1 MNTATGEISGKPTT
15 SGTNNIT
22 ISATNAFGTGNQTLT
37 LFINLNP
44 TITSPTTATAT
55 VGQSFRYAITTDNAT
70 TLFAATGLTLNPDTG
85 VISGTPTTAATT
97 ILTISA
103 TNADGT
109 GTQSLNLTVN
119 PIQLSVNPAAALAAV
134 GQPFR
139 YAITFI
145 SAPARFTASALPAGL
160 SFDSITGVVSGTPTT
175 LGISTITL
183 SASDATRTGTQT
195 LTLTVDYPPMMMIN
209 YNVTRNVFELMI
221 LDEAAQEYA
230 IEYTDNFQSWTA
242 LPTKVVGI
250 ADLTQIDPQ
259 APNRPHRF
267 YRVIKQ

>member
-1 MNTATGEISGKPTT
+1 M
-15 SGTNNIT
+15 
-22 ISATNAFGTGNQTLT
+22 
-37 LFINLNP
+37 
-44 TITSPTTATAT
+44 
-55 VGQSFRYAITTDNAT
+55 TDNAT
-70 TLFAATGLTLNPDTG
+70 TLFAATGLPTGLTLNPDTG

-183 SASDATRTGTQT
+183 SATDATRTGTQT

-259 APNRPHRF
+259 ATNKTHRF